1 MKRSNE
7 SERDSI
13 ANKQIKLSKDSDKS
27 PHRAGKIIQIRLRNF
42 MCHSNLIVDFNI
54 RSNLIVG
61 NNGSGKS
68 AVITALILGL
78 GSKASTTSRSK
89 SIKRKYI

>member
-1 MKRSNE
+1 MKRANE
-7 SERDSI
+7 SAQDSS
-13 ANKQIKLSKDSDKS
+13 ASKQSKLSQNSHQS
-27 PHRAGKIIQIRLRNF
+27 PHRAGKILQIRLRNF
-42 MCHSNLIVDFNI
+42 MCHANLVVDFNI
-54 RSNLIVG
+54 RSNLLVG

-89 SIKRKYI
+89 SIKRKYT